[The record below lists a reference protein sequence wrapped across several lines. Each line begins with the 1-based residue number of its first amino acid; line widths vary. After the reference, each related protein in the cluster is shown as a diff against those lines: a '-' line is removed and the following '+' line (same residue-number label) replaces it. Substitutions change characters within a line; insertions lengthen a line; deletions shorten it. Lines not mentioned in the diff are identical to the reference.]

1 MNSRVFRVTDTDV
14 ATYAAAVGDRNP
26 LHVDNDFGHRSPYG
40 RPVAH
45 GALVVTLALAA
56 LAETTD
62 PMAVRDIRATFR
74 QPTIPGRRYE
84 VDWTVSESEAR
95 GKVSFGGI
103 EVVGIRCRLGSVLPW
118 CGPAAEDE
126 PRRDAPRVL
135 GLADLAGDSAQ
146 APGQESGSYSVDYP
160 LIASLVSRVIGG
172 RVPEHVAAV
181 LGWASYWTGMC
192 TPGRDALLVACTVVL
207 HGSGS
212 GAVEFDTSE
221 PEVDRRSG
229 LVTLRAG
236 MRCGAS
242 ADVTVQ
248 SLIRESV
255 PGPDPAELA
264 AVLPPSEKLAGRTI
278 LVVGGSRGLG
288 AAVSL
293 GLASQGA
300 RVLVSCTRAPE
311 VLAAASH
318 AYRDRLWPVLADAS
332 DGWALGAALPEGQL
346 DGVVLLAAPAI
357 PTLPLAPDAV
367 ETAAQFMAASTRL
380 VFAPLSVC
388 VPRLRK
394 GATVVMIS
402 SEAVLAPPRWWPHY
416 AAAKAA
422 VEGLA
427 EYVARHHP
435 WNVVVVRPPRLWT
448 DLTNTPGGRAVS
460 NPIAPVAADIVNA
473 FSAEEAVPGEVS
485 VLGAAGWGAP
495 WPILS
500 EEVRDA
506 GDLRPEQVVR

>member
-1 MNSRVFRVTDTDV
+1 MTPRVFRVTDTDV
-14 ATYAAAVGDRNP
+14 ATYAAATGDRNP

-95 GKVSFGGI
+95 GRVSFGGI
-103 EVVGIRCRLGSVLPW
+103 EVVGVRCRLGSVLPW
-118 CGPAAEDE
+118 CGPAAAGQ
-126 PRRDAPRVL
+126 PRRDTPRVL
-135 GLADLAGDSAQ
+135 ELADVAGDSAQ
-146 APGQESGSYSVDYP
+146 APGAEGGTYSVDYP
-160 LIASLVSRVIGG
+160 LIAALVSRVIGG

-181 LGWASYWTGMC
+181 LGWTSYWTGMC
-192 TPGRDALLVACTVVL
+192 TPGRDALLVATTIVL

-212 GAVEFDTSE
+212 GAVEFDTAA

-255 PGPDPAELA
+255 PGPDPQELA
-264 AVLPPSEKLAGRTI
+264 AVLPPSERLAGRTI

-332 DGWALGAALPEGQL
+332 DGYALGAALPEGPL

-388 VPRLRK
+388 VPRLDK
-394 GATVVMIS
+394 GATVVLIS

-435 WNVVVVRPPRLWT
+435 WHVVVVRPPRLWT

-473 FSAEEAVPGEVS
+473 FSAEDVVAGEVS

-495 WPILS
+495 WPLLH

-506 GDLRPEQVVR
+506 GDLRSEQVVR